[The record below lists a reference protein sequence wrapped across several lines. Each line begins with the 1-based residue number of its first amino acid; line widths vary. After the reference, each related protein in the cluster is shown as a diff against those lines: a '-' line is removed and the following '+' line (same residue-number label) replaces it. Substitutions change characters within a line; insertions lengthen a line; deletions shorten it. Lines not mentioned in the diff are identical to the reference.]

1 VDSVHDARDVFAGE
15 GIMTVRDFFQI
26 LRIRQWTKNTLIFAA
41 LIFSSQASDISHIV
55 KAVEAFF
62 LFCLITGS
70 VYIFNDIFD
79 IEKDRVHPV
88 KKFRPFPSGSIGI
101 RTGWLFFSILG
112 TVTLVLSFLFNIGF
126 GAAVLSYFLLQILYT
141 VYLKN
146 VVILDVFVISF
157 GFILRVIAGAL
168 AIDVAVSNWILIC
181 TMLLALF
188 LALSKRRHE
197 IVLLEQKADV
207 HRNIL
212 KEYTPYLLDQMI
224 GVVTSATLVAYMIF
238 TLSEET
244 IDKFGSHM
252 VLTVP
257 FVLYG
262 IFRYLYLVHSK
273 NGGGQPEELLLSD
286 IPLQLTILAYGV
298 VAIAVIYF

>member
-1 VDSVHDARDVFAGE
+1 
-15 GIMTVRDFFQI
+15 MTVGDTLQL

-41 LIFSSQASDISHIV
+41 LIFSSQARDVSDVV
-55 KAVEAFF
+55 KSVEAFV
-62 LFCLITGS
+62 LFCLITGA

-79 IEKDRVHPV
+79 VDKDRAHPV
-88 KKFRPFPSGSIGI
+88 KKFRPIAAGHIGI
-101 RTGWLFFSILG
+101 GTSWLFFSLLSAA
-112 TVTLVLSFLFNIGF
+112 TLVLSFLFSTGF
-126 GAAVLSYFLLQILYT
+126 GTVVLAYLLLQIIYT
-141 VYLKN
+141 VFLKHM
-146 VVILDVFVISF
+146 VILDVFVISF
-157 GFILRVIAGAL
+157 GFLLRVIAGAL
-168 AIDVAVSNWILIC
+168 AIQVAVSNWILIC

-197 IVLLEQKADV
+197 IVLLEKQADA
-207 HRNIL
+207 HRTIL
-212 KEYTPYLLDQMI
+212 KNYTPYLLDQMI

-244 IDKFGSHM
+244 VHKFGSHL

-273 NGGGQPEELLLSD
+273 NEGGQPEEILLSD
-286 IPLQLTILAYGV
+286 IPLQLTILIYGV